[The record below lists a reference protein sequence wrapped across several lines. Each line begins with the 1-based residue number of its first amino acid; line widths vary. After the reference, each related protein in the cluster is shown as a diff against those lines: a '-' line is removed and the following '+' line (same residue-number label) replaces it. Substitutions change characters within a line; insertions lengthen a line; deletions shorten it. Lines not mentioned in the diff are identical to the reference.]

1 MKNRQEIDKKYK
13 WDFTSIFQNWDE
25 VDKNI
30 KVVEEKLK
38 ELKEFEGKIGDNLER
53 LKNIFIKLEEVSK
66 IFENLYFYTMATNHT
81 NMKDKES
88 TKKVQEI
95 NILANE
101 FSVTTSFI
109 NPEIISIGKKKVEEF
124 LGKDE
129 FLKTY
134 TYPLI

>member
-38 ELKEFEGKIGDNLER
+38 ELKEFEGKIGDNLES
-53 LKNIFIKLEEVSK
+53 LKNLFIKLEEVSK
-66 IFENLYFYTMATNHT
+66 LFENLYFYTMATNHT

-88 TKKVQEI
+88 TR
-95 NILANE
+95 ILNQGR
-101 FSVTTSFI
+101 I
-109 NPEIISIGKKKVEEF
+109 
-124 LGKDE
+124 
-129 FLKTY
+129 Y
-134 TYPLI
+134 